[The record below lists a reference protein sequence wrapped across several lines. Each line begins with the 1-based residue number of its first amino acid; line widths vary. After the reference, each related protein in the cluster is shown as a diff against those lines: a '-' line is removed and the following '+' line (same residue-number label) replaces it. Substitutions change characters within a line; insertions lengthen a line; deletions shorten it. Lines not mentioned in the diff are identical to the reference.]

1 MTAIY
6 PSPVAHPISTPPSD
20 KLARAPTPNGQGQ
33 LVGLFELEAK
43 DAIFDPL
50 LPTYHL
56 DVIALHGLNG
66 NAFKTWTNKHN
77 QLWLR
82 DLPYSLPGA
91 RVYTFGY
98 NSALFGHS
106 KADIGDFA
114 RRLLSELSLIRQS
127 EVVCDSWFVKFP
139 AFEAYVS

>member
-1 MTAIY
+1 VNAT
-6 PSPVAHPISTPPSD
+6 SPVAPPISTLPSD
-20 KLARAPTPNGQGQ
+20 KPVQALKGQR
-33 LVGLFELEAK
+33 VGLFELEAK
-43 DAIFDPL
+43 GVDFDPL

-66 NAFKTWTNKHN
+66 NAFTTWTNKHN

-82 DLPYSLPGA
+82 DFLPYSLPGA

-98 NSALFGHS
+98 DSAIFSQS

-114 RRLLSELSLIRQS
+114 RRLLSELSLVRLS
-127 EVVCDSWFVKFP
+127 EAVCS
-139 AFEAYVS
+139 Y